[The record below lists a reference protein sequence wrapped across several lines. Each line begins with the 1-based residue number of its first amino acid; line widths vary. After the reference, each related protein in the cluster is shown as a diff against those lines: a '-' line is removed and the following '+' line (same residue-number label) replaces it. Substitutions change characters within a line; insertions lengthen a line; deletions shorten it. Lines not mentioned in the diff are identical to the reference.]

1 MIGLATKIGVGLV
14 TASVATAVLVAV
26 ITPTQAAPEQAT
38 VVGHV
43 DGDTFDVEVDGKP
56 ERIRLI
62 NIDTPETK
70 DPQKPIQCLGPE
82 ASAFLA
88 NMIPI
93 GAPVRLEFDKD
104 REDRYGRT
112 IAATFTSDGKMV
124 NAEMARAGLA
134 QVVTYDDNVR
144 FRPPIEQA
152 WQEAAANKRGLHS
165 PDVQC
170 TVPAQVKTVADAVAQ
185 APTVATQ
192 PPNLNSINLYN
203 AADVMGAARVAAAAL
218 LQTLDHN
225 RADITWTALTP
236 EEQTQLEDQ
245 ARTANE
251 TASREENA
259 LRRAATSA
267 SSREAQAARAA
278 AQADADRI
286 AREQAAAQAAEEQRA
301 AEQAQREADVA
312 SVRDPPQNQRT
323 GNSGHP
329 CLPGERDGDNDGYC
343 GEGR

>member
-1 MIGLATKIGVGLV
+1 
-14 TASVATAVLVAV
+14 
-26 ITPTQAAPEQAT
+26 
-38 VVGHV
+38 
-43 DGDTFDVEVDGKP
+43 
-56 ERIRLI
+56 
-62 NIDTPETK
+62 
-70 DPQKPIQCLGPE
+70 
-82 ASAFLA
+82 
-88 NMIPI
+88 
-93 GAPVRLEFDKD
+93 
-104 REDRYGRT
+104 
-112 IAATFTSDGKMV
+112 
-124 NAEMARAGLA
+124 
-134 QVVTYDDNVR
+134 
-144 FRPPIEQA
+144 
-152 WQEAAANKRGLHS
+152 
-165 PDVQC
+165 
-170 TVPAQVKTVADAVAQ
+170 VKTVADAVAQ

-192 PPNLNSINLYN
+192 PPNLNSTNLYH
-203 AADVMGAARVAAAAL
+203 AADLMGAARVAAAAL
-218 LQTLDHN
+218 LQTLEHN
-225 RADITWTALTP
+225 RAEITWTALTP

-312 SVRDPPQNQRT
+312 SVPDPPQNQRT